1 MIFRNRTYSV
11 ILSYNLILHP
21 VECVKSYFGLL
32 VFFLTPNPTAVGIIF
47 FFNWKTLKNFFFS
60 ICLLIYAQVWIF
72 IFGSYNLMH
81 ISLYYL
87 STIYQKKRPK
97 KMKPPMLKT
106 CTTCKHP
113 SVFYWMS
120 YLHKLIFRI
129 NQNAVTLHIH
139 IGSFSVVKCAS
150 KFWIMLTCKL

>member
-1 MIFRNRTYSV
+1 MIFRNRAYSV

-32 VFFLTPNPTAVGIIF
+32 F
-47 FFNWKTLKNFFFS
+47 FFNWKTLKNFFFP
-60 ICLLIYAQVWIF
+60 YAYWYMPRYGSLFLVAITSCIF
-72 IFGSYNLMH
+72 HCITSPY
-81 ISLYYL
+81 I
-87 STIYQKKRPK
+87 KKRDQK

-106 CTTCKHP
+106 RTTCKHP

-150 KFWIMLTCKL
+150 

>member
-47 FFNWKTLKNFFFS
+47 FFNWKTLKNFFFFP
-60 ICLLIYAQVWIF
+60 YAYWYMPRYGSLFLVAITSCIF
-72 IFGSYNLMH
+72 HCITSPPY
-81 ISLYYL
+81 I
-87 STIYQKKRPK
+87 KKRDQK

-106 CTTCKHP
+106 RTTCKHP

-150 KFWIMLTCKL
+150 